1 MFPYVL
7 IINHRIENNLEIH
20 LEEVQ
25 PKEIYLESHLL
36 IQLLHL
42 LDGTLDPCMFIP
54 PWHQPHVVQLVS
66 KLATKPQYPTYVK
79 NTDLNV
85 HIRILKKAIKANGEI
100 MKVDIINLFGFTLR
114 DNISKWG
121 EKCVQDHP
129 NYIFEELEQTFCKQF
144 RTIKNNEEVY
154 M

>member
-1 MFPYVL
+1 
-7 IINHRIENNLEIH
+7 
-20 LEEVQ
+20 
-25 PKEIYLESHLL
+25 
-36 IQLLHL
+36 
-42 LDGTLDPCMFIP
+42 
-54 PWHQPHVVQLVS
+54 VQLVS

-79 NTDLNV
+79 NTNLNV